1 MLSCSPRCW
10 RWWIFVR
17 ESCARRMNGAEFR
30 IHCNITSSPLCSSHR
45 ARQQPKERACG
56 TIIRISLQIIVSFLT
71 YQHQRQQPWQ
81 HKRNVFRK
89 VSFAGSCL
97 SARNLL
103 WFVKI
108 KFVFDSSC
116 LPLLRI
122 WVWCPPRGKVWKVQ
136 HACNL
141 AALQTDNLNRWWKR
155 KVTIAKFS
163 CYYPSTHL
171 EEQQWT
177 NLRNFPPLGWWCTM
191 SLVADFK
198 PF

>member
-71 YQHQRQQPWQ
+71 YQHQQWQ

-141 AALQTDNLNRWWKR
+141 AALQTDNLNRWWKEGNNSEIQLLLSIHPPGR
-155 KVTIAKFS
+155 ATENKSEKL
-163 CYYPSTHL
+163 PSSRMMVHYVVGS
-171 EEQQWT
+171 W
-177 NLRNFPPLGWWCTM
+177 F
-191 SLVADFK
+191 
-198 PF
+198 